1 VFALLGGIGLA
12 TVSVGGDAAGFVLD
26 ATGIGAVVG
35 VPLNAVSTAGL
46 AAGAAVA
53 GSGAT
58 SIIRAAAGPDRV
70 TVMQASSNDGG
81 GGAGDGGGG
90 SSDTPHTKQEVASQA
105 KDLGYGQRVAP
116 QKVPFNSHGQ
126 PAFWNGKVYI
136 SPDVDGHNVYGWKM
150 FSRGGDR
157 IGTYN
162 WDLSTRVKN

>member
-12 TVSVGGDAAGFVLD
+12 TVSAGGDAAGFVLD

-90 SSDTPHTKQEVASQA
+90 SSDTRIPS
-105 KDLGYGQRVAP
+105 RR
-116 QKVPFNSHGQ
+116 S
-126 PAFWNGKVYI
+126 PARPRI
-136 SPDVDGHNVYGWKM
+136 SAM
-150 FSRGGDR
+150 ARE
-157 IGTYN
+157 
-162 WDLSTRVKN
+162 